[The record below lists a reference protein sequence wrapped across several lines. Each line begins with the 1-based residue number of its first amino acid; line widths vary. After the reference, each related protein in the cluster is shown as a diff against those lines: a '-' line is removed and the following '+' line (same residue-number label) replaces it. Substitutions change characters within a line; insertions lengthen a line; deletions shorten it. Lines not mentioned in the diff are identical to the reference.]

1 MKRTRLFL
9 LTVGALLVLESV
21 ATAQM
26 MLPPPPPG
34 GYGRGGYR
42 YRPYPVYVPYGVP
55 QQPAQGI
62 VYTMPRPQD
71 TQLPHASGALRTPP
85 PGAALI
91 LVQVPEQFTP
101 ILFDGAKTTSVGTT
115 RYYVT
120 PELPMGKASVYT
132 VTAVVNRNGQP
143 VNEERQVSVS
153 PGQSVTLDF
162 TRPAK

>member
-1 MKRTRLFL
+1 MRRSYCFFL
-9 LTVGALLVLESV
+9 ALCGLLALESLV
-21 ATAQM
+21 AAQVM
-26 MLPPPPPG
+26 SPPPPPG
-34 GYGRGGYR
+34 GYGRSPYR
-42 YRPYPVYVPYGVP
+42 YRPYPMYMPYPVP

-62 VYTMPRPQD
+62 VYTTPRPQD
-71 TQLPHASGALRTPP
+71 VLLPHASGALKTPP

-120 PELPMGKASVYT
+120 PELPAGKASVYT

-143 VNEERQVSVS
+143 VNEDRQVSVS
-153 PGQSVTLDF
+153 PGQTTTLDF
-162 TRPAK
+162 TRRPK